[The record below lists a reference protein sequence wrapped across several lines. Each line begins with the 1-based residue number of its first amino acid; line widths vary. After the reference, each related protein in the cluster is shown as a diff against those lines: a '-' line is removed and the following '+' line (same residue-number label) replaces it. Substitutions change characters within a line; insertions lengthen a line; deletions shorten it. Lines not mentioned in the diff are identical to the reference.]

1 MAGGCCTGDSTPV
14 DLSGL
19 FEGSGVIVEAVAC
32 DGACTASTNGIGN
45 GNGSEDGYC
54 NGNGSD
60 GVTGT
65 GNGKG
70 IIWMI
75 DLATYSAAAD
85 MLWTKTD

>member
-1 MAGGCCTGDSTPV
+1 M
-14 DLSGL
+14 

-45 GNGSEDGYC
+45 GNGSEDGYG

-60 GVTGT
+60 GGTDT

-85 MLWTKTD
+85 ML